1 MSKRLTFSRRKSL
14 LDYINEKRA
23 RELGA
28 PDLRFTQA
36 VVLQDSVRNSIELIR
51 KCAAG
56 CPTDDPSLLD
66 EACSILSR
74 CLSKVDRKLT
84 ISWFQLASDEHLLH
98 GLLRLLATGC
108 GCPKA
113 QLTSAILLCN
123 ICTVA
128 SKQTEQAYQLSVE
141 KLQGVTNLFRLLAA
155 PLAILITCIN
165 LGRIVCWVSLALDG
179 MITVSLQY
187 KRILAAHSLEDWGQ
201 KVLLIP
207 QLLLATENALPNLF
221 FCEFP
226 MDDQPRLQR
235 FKQIILNEDIDLEV
249 FSALFKLL
257 VRCFT
262 GSYFPQDY
270 LPSLSSVCH
279 TRLKRLLQFGLPNVL
294 LAISAYWPCSNCYNS
309 LSNLASLVSQ
319 PCNNSWSDLDE
330 TVMCALHDLVDT
342 AFTMVTS
349 TGFCSGQMVQAGT
362 LANSCVRLIASLM
375 QCRTST
381 YPAKTT
387 TCVLLLMR
395 IVGQCFTHES
405 AGNTQL
411 YDPHYLLRT
420 VRRAAIWLSFRMDW
434 LLCADEVSWTLA
446 NVVGHLEH
454 SILITVGD
462 PEGKHLFLHRCLQP
476 ALIYG
481 CGMEALRL
489 LYNSCCTPTQTEA
502 GDVKDWC
509 LILTCIERR
518 IMNQELPMWR
528 THWPNLDRSQFL
540 CLQRLTQLTLGV
552 SQTNGLTSSDKRALL
567 DYVGQRCHY
576 LDTIRAETVM
586 CEQVVSTNE
595 HLVNLCTTLLQS
607 K

>member
-1 MSKRLTFSRRKSL
+1 MSKGLTFSRRKSL

-28 PDLRFTQA
+28 PDLRRTQA
-36 VVLQDSVRNSIELIR
+36 VMLQDSIRESIELIR
-51 KCAAG
+51 KCSAG
-56 CPTDDPSLLD
+56 CPTDDPLLLD
-66 EACSILSR
+66 EACSTMNR
-74 CLSKVDRKLT
+74 CLSKVDRKLMV
-84 ISWFQLASDEHLLH
+84 SWFQLANDELLLH

-113 QLTSAILLCN
+113 QLTSAILLCK
-123 ICTVA
+123 ICTIA
-128 SKQTEQAYQLSVE
+128 SKQTEQAYQLSAE
-141 KLQGVTNLFRLLAA
+141 KGVINLVRLLAA

-179 MITVSLQY
+179 MITVSLRY
-187 KRILAAHSLEDWGQ
+187 KRILAVHSLEDWGH

-207 QLLLATENALPNLF
+207 QLLLATETALPNLF

-235 FKQIILNEDIDLEV
+235 FKQIIQNEDIDLEV

-257 VRCFT
+257 VRCLT
-262 GSYFPQDY
+262 GSFFPQDY
-270 LPSLSSVCH
+270 LPSLSNVCH
-279 TRLKRLLQFGLPNVL
+279 VRLKCLLHFGLPNVL
-294 LAISAYWPCSNCYNS
+294 LAVSAYWPCNSCQNS
-309 LSNLASLVSQ
+309 LSKLAASVSQ
-319 PCNNSWSDLDE
+319 PCYNGWSDLDE
-330 TVMCALHDLVDT
+330 TVMCALHDLIDT
-342 AFTMVTS
+342 AFKMVTS
-349 TGFCSGQMVQAGT
+349 TDFCLDQMAHAGT
-362 LANSCVRLIASLM
+362 LANSCVRLIAGLM
-375 QCRTST
+375 QCRTSA

-405 AGNTQL
+405 AGNTHL
-411 YDPHYLLRT
+411 CDPHYLLRT

-446 NVVGHLEH
+446 NVVGHLKH
-454 SILITVGD
+454 SILITVGE
-462 PEGKHLFLHRCLQP
+462 PEGKNLFLHRCLQP
-476 ALIYG
+476 ILIYG

-509 LILTCIERR
+509 LILACIERR
-518 IMNQELPMWR
+518 LMNQELPMWR
-528 THWPNLDRSQFL
+528 TYWPNLDKSHLL
-540 CLQRLTQLTLGV
+540 CLERLTQLILGV
-552 SQTNGLTSSDKRALL
+552 NQTNGLTPSDKRVLL
-567 DYVGQRCHY
+567 DYIGQRCHY
-576 LDTIRAETVM
+576 LDTIRAETVV
-586 CEQVVSTNE
+586 CEPVLCTKE
-595 HLVNLCTTLLQS
+595 HLVNLCTVLIQS